1 MNPAKVVS
9 LNVRASQT
17 AHLCFEAGGILG
29 ESNVELGAEVK
40 AFDFNAFHATLGGM
54 PSVPGH
60 PARLIY
66 NFLEIQAAAAVK
78 PATLMALRAE
88 ASKAALSK
96 AINARANAYY
106 AKYANAP
113 AIISRM
119 HEYYS
124 PSVSGSKPNRLDILS
139 QFSQDQMEQIRD
151 AYLAKGRTGVV
162 TETKSTVESITT
174 GASDEKSVDFLAPP
188 QTFSTPSVGTTLT
201 TTHDRQAHMQ
211 MGAST
216 SDQNETIVNEDYVY
230 RVPYLENFAQ
240 YERAQI
246 SLIDEQFAQFMY
258 GQNLPY
264 LAAVFSNELSSIDS
278 DVFRLQIAY
287 LNTILL
293 SPIAGTVTGI
303 YRYPGEM
310 VKAGEPV
317 MRVEN
322 NADILL
328 LATLIYRG
336 PIAIGSK
343 VAVETQLFGLPGP
356 KTPIGGRVVAV
367 RGQIE
372 DDQWEVIVK
381 CNNLDGSG
389 KPIFPL
395 GYHFAYD
402 DTTVSIK

>member
-9 LNVRASQT
+9 LNVRASKT

-66 NFLEIQAAAAVK
+66 NFLEIQGAVK

-88 ASKAALSK
+88 AGKAALSK
-96 AINARANAYY
+96 AVNARANAFY

-139 QFSQDQMEQIRD
+139 QFSQNQMEQIRD
-151 AYLAKGRTGVV
+151 AYHAKGRTGVA
-162 TETKSTVESITT
+162 TETRSTVESSTT
-174 GASDEKSVDFLAPP
+174 GASDEESVDFLAAP
-188 QTFSTPSVGTTLT
+188 QTFTTPNVGMPLT
-201 TTHDRQAHMQ
+201 THESKHAHLQ

-216 SDQNETIVNEDYVY
+216 SDQNETIVNEDFVY

-287 LNTILL
+287 LNTMLL

-310 VKAGEPV
+310 VKPGEPV

-322 NADILL
+322 NAEILL

-336 PIAIGSK
+336 PIAIGSG
-343 VAVETQLFGLPGP
+343 VSVETRLFGLPGP
-356 KTPIGGRVVAV
+356 KTPISGVVVAV
-367 RGQIE
+367 RGQLE

-389 KPIFPL
+389 NPVFPL

-402 DTTVSIK
+402 DTTVSIA